1 MLYVCA
7 TPQNKARHRQS
18 ADDHRVPSYCRS
30 HRAGKKQKL
39 ASSSE
44 MPPSMTGSPPKV
56 ASPTSAFDA
65 AVNIIIWPRN
75 PAEQADMLSF
85 KAATD
90 ARFPPAFSKS
100 DERRLKAMSKE
111 EAEKVRSRIPLCR
124 AGVGSPPALFPSPQS
139 FTLRLLRAIFVPHSS
154 ELPYST
160 RPPRPKGKLRMKRRP
175 RRLSGPGGKK
185 SARRSAS
192 AKRRSSERQSRP
204 DCNTTSPVAVGHAST
219 SPRR

>member
-1 MLYVCA
+1 
-7 TPQNKARHRQS
+7 
-18 ADDHRVPSYCRS
+18 
-30 HRAGKKQKL
+30 
-39 ASSSE
+39 

-65 AVNIIIWPRN
+65 AVNIIIWPRS

-111 EAEKVRSRIPLCR
+111 EAEKVRSLIPLCR

-139 FTLRLLRAIFVPHSS
+139 FTLRLLRAMFCSS
-154 ELPYST
+154 Q
-160 RPPRPKGKLRMKRRP
+160 LRASLLDKTAKAEREAENE
-175 RRLSGPGGKK
+175 KATAK
-185 SARRSAS
+185 TEWARRQKERATER
-192 AKRRSSERQSRP
+192 KRKEEIERKAVEAGLQYYKSGSGGTRFNFAPTLIARSP
-204 DCNTTSPVAVGHAST
+204 ST
-219 SPRR
+219 SPAPQRPPAKDPRPRGYHVSPERGSPTPA